1 MSDASIV
8 GFTVTVYLAS
18 TPSTTTVAGYSP
30 LFKLMFSDA
39 VPFSSVVLLYVTPF
53 IVVIRIIEENPFLKE
68 NMAKSSFL

>member
-1 MSDASIV
+1 
-8 GFTVTVYLAS
+8 
-18 TPSTTTVAGYSP
+18 
-30 LFKLMFSDA
+30 MFSDA

>member
-1 MSDASIV
+1 MNLVDM
-8 GFTVTVYLAS
+8 TVTVKLAS
-18 TPSTTTVAGYSP
+18 TPSTTTRTGQTP
-30 LFKLMFSDA
+30 LFKLMLSDA